1 MRVNM
6 QSLLGGI
13 KNTLFDIR
21 KVLIYGIGAKRL
33 ADTIHDEAD
42 LLELTH
48 TGILT
53 HPICDLTYK
62 DIEYPINPWLHS

>member
-48 TGILT
+48 T
-53 HPICDLTYK
+53 ICDLTYK
-62 DIEYPINPWLHS
+62 DEYPINPWLHS